1 MTPRWLILVLMLAM
15 NTSMSLL
22 TFHAFKDGT
31 TGAIV
36 CNVIGAVAANALAF
50 LGMPLASSGNQGAL
64 PLPPE
69 QK

>member
-1 MTPRWLILVLMLAM
+1 MTPRWLSLVLMLAM

-50 LGMPLASSGNQGAL
+50 LGMPLVGKQGAL

>member
-1 MTPRWLILVLMLAM
+1 MTPRWLNLVLMLAM

-50 LGMPLASSGNQGAL
+50 LGMPLVQGKQGAL